1 MKIETLNWYE
11 TVDEA
16 FGKEE
21 VSKQMKLLNK
31 NTTEETKNKKLFLKS
46 RRKRASNY
54 CYKLFLLS
62 EFAIPE

>member
-1 MKIETLNWYE
+1 M
-11 TVDEA
+11 DEA

-31 NTTEETKNKKLFLKS
+31 NTTEETENKKLFLKS